1 MTRPKAAELKLG
13 AKPKVVQ
20 LKPHAPVAVPSPP
33 KSFNALGRRL
43 WSEIWEAGRT
53 AYQQTDAHVI
63 ERYVSLLVRRRE
75 LLDLVEL
82 EGWLSVGSTGQ
93 TVIHPAAKLLQ
104 DIETKLVPLEDRL
117 GLNPES
123 RLRLGISSVE
133 SQSKLA
139 TFLQQ
144 KEDN

>member
-1 MTRPKAAELKLG
+1 MTRPKPVELRQG
-13 AKPKVVQ
+13 HANVTE

-33 KSFNALGRRL
+33 KSFNALGKRL
-43 WSEIWEAGRT
+43 WNEIWDAGRT
-53 AYQQTDAHVI
+53 AYQVTDSHVI

-93 TVIHPAAKLLQ
+93 QVIHPAAKLVQ
-104 DIETKLVPLEDRL
+104 DIEAKLVPLEDRL

>member
-1 MTRPKAAELKLG
+1 M
-13 AKPKVVQ
+13 
-20 LKPHAPVAVPSPP
+20 
-33 KSFNALGRRL
+33 GR
-43 WSEIWEAGRT
+43 SGEIWGVRVDEVACGVDGDGTAGGEAEAEGRE
-53 AYQQTDAHVI
+53 DV
-63 ERYVSLLVRRRE
+63 
-75 LLDLVEL
+75 VEL

-93 TVIHPAAKLLQ
+93 QVVHPAAKLLQ

>member
-1 MTRPKAAELKLG
+1 MTRPKPVELRQG
-13 AKPKVVQ
+13 HANVTE

-53 AYQQTDAHVI
+53 AYQQTDAHII

-75 LLDLVEL
+75 LLDVVEL

-93 TVIHPAAKLLQ
+93 QVIHPAAKLVQ
-104 DIETKLVPLEDRL
+104 DIEAKLVPLEDRL
-117 GLNPES
+117 GCNPES

-144 KEDN
+144 KEEN

>member
-53 AYQQTDAHVI
+53 TYQQTDAHVI

-144 KEDN
+144 KEEN